1 MFDWT
6 PGETLEFVDVVNERK
21 RREAQQSA
29 ILFFST
35 IAANSRIMAGET
47 LYIEEAYPFWTEEET
62 AEIRKERLKAKA
74 RQMREAMRAN
84 MDTPEE

>member
-6 PGETLEFVDVVNERK
+6 PGEVLEYIDITNERK
-21 RREAQQSA
+21 RREAQQEA
-29 ILFFST
+29 VIFFST
-35 IAANSRIMAGET
+35 IAANSRVMAGET
-47 LYIEEAYPFWTEEET
+47 LHVEECFPFWTEEET

-74 RQMREAMRAN
+74 RSMREAMRAN